1 MDRAEDRW
9 RASALVDYINNCLGG
24 EPSRF
29 PFHNFRSDCVFDH
42 TNFRLTGVVSPGFN
56 SLKWVSGTLS
66 TERPGSGPYHL
77 EDHSG
82 RDWAFYCDPEIVRYN
97 NCISRDPAPSSSSQ
111 SSYRVGFF
119 DHTHLY
125 NKRRVLMF
133 VQHGQW
139 LLLPYSRQ
147 SLNLGERL
155 EENHD
160 SAALYILIRLG
171 AAAFLIV
178 PTLIALWQ
186 KTG

>member
-1 MDRAEDRW
+1 MVSFGLGRLYQQLPWWGAIAFSLFTISVATVFLIIPAF
-9 RASALVDYINNCLGG
+9 ASQAWSV
-24 EPSRF
+24 PAFS
-29 PFHNFRSDCVFDH
+29 
-42 TNFRLTGVVSPGFN
+42 

-66 TERPGSGPYHL
+66 TKRPGSGPYHL

-82 RDWAFYCDPEIVRYN
+82 QDWAFYCDPEIVRYN

-111 SSYRVGFF
+111 EPYRVGFF

-125 NKRRVLMF
+125 VKRHVLMF
-133 VQHGQW
+133 VQHGRW

-147 SLNLGERL
+147 SLTLGERL
-155 EENHD
+155 EEDRD

-171 AAAFLIV
+171 AAAFLVV

>member
-1 MDRAEDRW
+1 M
-9 RASALVDYINNCLGG
+9 ASVGLSQLYQQLSSRGAIVFSLFTISVATVFLVIPAFASQAWSVPD
-24 EPSRF
+24 
-29 PFHNFRSDCVFDH
+29 FD
-42 TNFRLTGVVSPGFN
+42 

-66 TERPGSGPYHL
+66 TERPGSEPYHL

-111 SSYRVGFF
+111 SSYRIGYF

-125 NKRRVLMF
+125 IKRHVLMF

-147 SLNLGERL
+147 SLALRERL
-155 EENHD
+155 EENRE
-160 SAALYILIRLG
+160 SSALYMLIRLG

-186 KTG
+186 KFG

>member
-1 MDRAEDRW
+1 MANFGLGRLYQQLPWWGAIAFSLFTISVATVFLVIPAF
-9 RASALVDYINNCLGG
+9 ASQAWSV
-24 EPSRF
+24 PAFS
-29 PFHNFRSDCVFDH
+29 
-42 TNFRLTGVVSPGFN
+42 
-56 SLKWVSGTLS
+56 SLRWVSGTLS
-66 TERPGSGPYHL
+66 TEQPGSGPYHL

-82 RDWAFYCDPEIVRYN
+82 RDWALYCDPEIVRYN

-119 DHTHLY
+119 DHTDFY
-125 NKRRVLMF
+125 IKRHVLMF

-147 SLNLGERL
+147 SLILRERI
-155 EENHD
+155 EENRE
-160 SAALYILIRLG
+160 SGPMYIIIRLS

-186 KTG
+186 KIG